1 MCSKL
6 FSREVILENHIPV
19 VHDGNTDHKCENCS
33 KTLSSQHLRKH
44 INKEQCKVTVD
55 ESQKSIK

>member
-33 KTLSSQHLRKH
+33 KKLSSQHLRKH
-44 INKEQCKVTVD
+44 KEQCKVTVD
-55 ESQKSIK
+55 ENQKSIK

>member
-44 INKEQCKVTVD
+44 INKEQY